1 MNVRVSIDR
10 ELHYPDIDVRHVG
23 TVTFESVDDAR
34 AFARATIGKRT
45 PATVGAPF
53 TVRAVTVDDCDVL
66 TISRPRVRSIGTL
79 AVDVTTDRLN
89 LEDVPDIDATA
100 TAERYAATLVA
111 DVADALPEWRVIA
124 QTEGRGTAA
133 TIRADPD
140 GTLTGAAYAIVE
152 AVTDRLAH
160 SGAYIVA
167 RQR

>member
-1 MNVRVSIDR
+1 MSIRATIDR
-10 ELHYPDIDVRHVG
+10 EMHYPSVDVRHVG
-23 TVTFESVDDAR
+23 TVTFDSINDAR

-45 PATVGAPF
+45 PGTVGAPF
-53 TVRAVTVDDCDVL
+53 TVHAVTVDDCDVL
-66 TISRPRVRSIGTL
+66 KITRPRVRPIGTL
-79 AVDVTTDRLN
+79 AVDVTTERLN
-89 LEDVPDIDATA
+89 LEDAQDVDAKA

-124 QTEGRGTAA
+124 QSEGRGTAA

-140 GTLTGAAYAIVE
+140 GTLTAAAYAIVE

-167 RQR
+167 R